1 MLTAN
6 KTQKRDEV
14 LQQITKQSVVGNK
27 KKKKKKRS
35 IFKKKRNNKPACTS
49 QVQVPAGKRGVNG
62 CGAQH
67 RTCRLVLL
75 ADKTF
80 TGESCIY

>member
-6 KTQKRDEV
+6 KTQRRDEV
-14 LQQITKQSVVGNK
+14 LQQITKQSVVGK
-27 KKKKKKRS
+27 TKTTTK
-35 IFKKKRNNKPACTS
+35 KPACTS
-49 QVQVPAGKRGVNG
+49 QVQVPEGKRDVNG
-62 CGAQH
+62 CSAQH
-67 RTCRLVLL
+67 RPCRLVVL

>member
-27 KKKKKKRS
+27 KKKKKRGPFLKRKE
-35 IFKKKRNNKPACTS
+35 ITNLHVLAKYRY
-49 QVQVPAGKRGVNG
+49 QQGKEV
-62 CGAQH
+62 
-67 RTCRLVLL
+67 
-75 ADKTF
+75 
-80 TGESCIY
+80 